1 MAFVS
6 VLEGQ
11 AMLSDVQWGVLEPL
25 IEQVRPHAKVPQ
37 KHLRRTMS
45 AILWR
50 HQNGAK
56 WRSIPTEFG
65 PWWMAAQT
73 FIRWARLGVWERL
86 LALVQAQGSALGD
99 AVPDGP
105 SRRAAATARG
115 RPRGGGGRRPGIA
128 SLDGTSV
135 RAHQK
140 AGGAA
145 RKGALKRN
153 GTYVKRLAAHVA
165 ALEPRPGG
173 PPAA

>member
-86 LALVQAQGSALGD
+86 LTLVQERGIQLGM
-99 AVPDGP
+99 
-105 SRRAAATARG
+105 TF
-115 RPRGGGGRRPGIA
+115 
-128 SLDGTSV
+128 LDGTDV
-135 RAHQK
+135 
-140 AGGAA
+140 GA
-145 RKGALKRN
+145 R
-153 GTYVKRLAAHVA
+153 
-165 ALEPRPGG
+165 
-173 PPAA
+173 PAAEG